1 MSLVLTPVRWGEYWR
16 VKLAWPD
23 AGPRYF
29 GKFQSKEEAEKW
41 IAAHH
46 WLTTRPQLEPGAEY
60 LEADDDRC

>member
-1 MSLVLTPVRWGEYWR
+1 LVFTPVAASSGYWR
-16 VKLAWPD
+16 VKMKWSHQQ
-23 AGPRYF
+23 PRYF

-60 LEADDDRC
+60 PEADDDLC